1 MLITYLLFVAPET
14 HLRQMSSNVG
24 GDDELNEWFDLFR
37 LTQGRREIVSHAIEE
52 HCGSLPG
59 FAQSLDLCCLS
70 MGESESLA
78 LGDCQHHVPYLRL

>member
-37 LTQGRREIVSHAIEE
+37 LTQ
-52 HCGSLPG
+52 
-59 FAQSLDLCCLS
+59 AQYKYSWYQIIYS
-70 MGESESLA
+70 MEFNSFKRVDDKTFYNYKL
-78 LGDCQHHVPYLRL
+78 V